1 MKEILKL
8 TIIKSQHSP
17 KKKWTAEIWK
27 ELLKEG
33 EGDLIEQENVNL
45 IHIPDATAESD
56 SKPPEGYKFKEFGP
70 SIGGDIFNELLS
82 TATTAYKMTASR
94 GKNMSSMMTNLTIVG
109 NPSNTN
115 IKLAEKLKLPMTYTN
130 NQVLIETIGCCDT
143 GADVSVT
150 NKNIR
155 KILGED
161 KLPDAEGILQGCT
174 GTTDDRRKDKLR
186 VVTCEKKIVILESR
200 IVDELG
206 SLAPDSLTY
215 QLGVK
220 KEFKASKDLSKK
232 ISFNQKQEVPTV
244 LVGLKNGQLLSKQ
257 LEAKDLLE
265 MGLEQPIFSPDLL
278 LWKTSLNEK
287 LIPTG
292 SIGVNSDLVETES
305 NFQDSKSYP
314 NWQKQM
320 KNC

>member
-1 MKEILKL
+1 
-8 TIIKSQHSP
+8 
-17 KKKWTAEIWK
+17 
-27 ELLKEG
+27 
-33 EGDLIEQENVNL
+33 
-45 IHIPDATAESD
+45 
-56 SKPPEGYKFKEFGP
+56 
-70 SIGGDIFNELLS
+70 
-82 TATTAYKMTASR
+82 
-94 GKNMSSMMTNLTIVG
+94 MMTNL
-109 NPSNTN
+109 TN

-220 KEFKASKDLSKK
+220 EEFKASKDLSKK

-278 LWKTSLNEK
+278 LWKTSLNED

-305 NFQDSKSYP
+305 NFSRFKLLSP
-314 NWQKQM
+314 LAETEEELLVE
-320 KNC
+320 